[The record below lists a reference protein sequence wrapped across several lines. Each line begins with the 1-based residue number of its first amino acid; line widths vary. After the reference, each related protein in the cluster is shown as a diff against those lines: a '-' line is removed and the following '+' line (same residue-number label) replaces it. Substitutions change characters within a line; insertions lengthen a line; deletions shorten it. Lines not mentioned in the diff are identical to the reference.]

1 MHHLIGLG
9 LFIPTSVY
17 VSITEY
23 CKGDGVMD
31 TRNELS
37 IPYFFFKSKHESR
50 ATILSDKSY
59 I

>member
-9 LFIPTSVY
+9 LFIHSSVY

-23 CKGDGVMD
+23 CKDGVMD
-31 TRNELS
+31 TSRELS
-37 IPYFFFKSKHESR
+37 TPYYYFKSKHESR